1 MFTQAT
7 MVIAHFVF
15 VCAATGL
22 LFLAIKKTI
31 GLRVTPEEE
40 LAGLDVEEH
49 GSPGYGFDTLAGAGS
64 AAAGIPTPP
73 PPPPPTGR
81 DRRTNTPSLVTT
93 HTKPPPPAHAR

>member
-49 GSPGYGFDTLAGAGS
+49 GSPGYGFDTLAGAGP
-64 AAAGIPTPP
+64 AAAAIPTPP
-73 PPPPPTGR
+73 PPPSVTAR
-81 DRRTNTPSLVTT
+81 AAHTTT
-93 HTKPPPPAHAR
+93 HTPVHTPIPPHPPPA